1 MIQQIID
8 NIINKCLKEIHL
20 NFENNKSFVNEH
32 EAAMTINLFSENLSK
47 DLIFNKGEHFLELSY
62 DLCIKVLEILIIEEY
77 KRAIINGEDNEEEL
91 DTDNEEE
98 SNINNISFLNPN
110 KDMDREF

>member
-8 NIINKCLKEIHL
+8 NIINKCLKKI
-20 NFENNKSFVNEH
+20 ENNKSFVNEH

-62 DLCIKVLEILIIEEY
+62 DLCIKVLEILVIEEY
-77 KRAIINGEDNEEEL
+77 KRAIINGEIMKKN
-91 DTDNEEE
+91 
-98 SNINNISFLNPN
+98 
-110 KDMDREF
+110 